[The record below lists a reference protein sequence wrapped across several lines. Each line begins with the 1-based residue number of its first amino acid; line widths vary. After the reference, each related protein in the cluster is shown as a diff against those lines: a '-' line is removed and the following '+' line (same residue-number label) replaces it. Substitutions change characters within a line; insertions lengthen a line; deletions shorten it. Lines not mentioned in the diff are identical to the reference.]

1 MERAFFCAEYYS
13 FYVYTDAKEN
23 QPSGWAVCQAIVST
37 GRNRREEKLETQSGS
52 KVRGFLFTALVAILL
67 CILGLLVV
75 VFHHMGQVKD
85 SYTADQL
92 RRQKAQLVETIRD
105 GVYARSHIIPYT
117 AVIEDFFDR
126 YDQKDAFDGHAGKVS
141 QAIFELGKVNL
152 SSDEQRFFNEMRDLI
167 ATMQSIVNE
176 AMDVAVEA
184 PESERLTS
192 LMKET
197 GWRQRELQLALE
209 EFSNYSNSL
218 ADGLMNA
225 TNMRFRETEKW
236 ITFLAGGL
244 MLSALI
250 VAVMLVWY
258 EALSRRALITAVEE
272 RTKELQIEKDRA
284 QVANRAKTEFLS
296 STSHELRTPLN
307 AIIGFANTL
316 SSGVFGPLASKKQ
329 AEYINDIEKSGTHLL
344 NLINDIL
351 DVSAIEAG
359 QMELHKTDMRLEE
372 LAESCLRLVNDRAQ
386 RGDVKLINSVDTTL
400 PDILA
405 DERRL
410 KQIILNLL
418 SNAVKFTPGDGS
430 VELTGSLDQSG
441 NLLITVRDSGIG
453 MDEAGLEKAMT
464 PFGQVDGSLARQ
476 REGTGLGLPLTLG
489 LVELHGGTMEI
500 ESTPLVGTTISV
512 RLPQP
517 QPSA

>member
-1 MERAFFCAEYYS
+1 
-13 FYVYTDAKEN
+13 V
-23 QPSGWAVCQAIVST
+23 
-37 GRNRREEKLETQSGS
+37 ETQSGS

-67 CILGLLVV
+67 CILGLLIV

-85 SYTADQL
+85 AYAKDQL
-92 RRQKAQLVETIRD
+92 RRQKAQLVDTIRD

-117 AVIEDFFDR
+117 AVIEDFFER
-126 YDQKDAFDGHAGKVS
+126 YDRQDVFIVYAGKVAA
-141 QAIFELGKVNL
+141 AIIELGSLDL
-152 SSDEQRFFNEMRDLI
+152 SPSERRFFNEMRGLI
-167 ATMQSIVNE
+167 AAMQPIVNE

-209 EFSNYSNSL
+209 KFSDYSNNL

-225 TNMRFRETEKW
+225 TNIRFRKTEKW

-244 MLSALI
+244 LLSALI
-250 VAVMLVWY
+250 VAVMLLWY
-258 EALSRRALITAVEE
+258 EALSRRALVTAVKE
-272 RTKELQIEKDRA
+272 RTRELQIEKDRA

-307 AIIGFANTL
+307 AIIGFASSLN
-316 SSGVFGPLASKKQ
+316 SGVFGPLASEKQ
-329 AEYINDIEKSGTHLL
+329 AEYIDDIQNSGTHLL

-351 DVSAIEAG
+351 DVSAIEAE
-359 QMELHKTDMRLEE
+359 QMELHWARVRLEE
-372 LAESCLRLVNDRAQ
+372 IAESCLRLVNDRAH
-386 RGDVKLINSVDTTL
+386 RGGVKLINSVDATL
-400 PDILA
+400 PDIFA

-418 SNAVKFTPGDGS
+418 SNAVKFTPASGT
-430 VELTGSLDQSG
+430 VELTGTLDQAG
-441 NLLITVRDSGIG
+441 DLLITVSDSGIG
-453 MDEAGLEKAMT
+453 MDEAGLKKAMT

-489 LVELHGGTMEI
+489 LIELHGGTMDI
-500 ESTPLVGTTISV
+500 QTAPFVGTTISV
-512 RLPQP
+512 RLPQSDRTP
-517 QPSA
+517 EV